1 MDVLSRLNGR
11 GDFFVGKELLNAA
24 EQSPSHPGV
33 LLLAQEL
40 GGSVNTGSRKTA
52 LVCCSPLE

>member
-1 MDVLSRLNGR
+1 MPPN
-11 GDFFVGKELLNAA
+11 K
-24 EQSPSHPGV
+24 SPSHPGV